1 MTAMR
6 LRHTKTLLTGKP
18 GVGKT
23 TLIRKII
30 ERVQRVQM
38 AGFYTSEIR
47 SGKYRSG
54 FELRGLNGD
63 RRVLAHVDLKS
74 KHRVGKYGVDTAG
87 FDLFLENLD
96 LLNPRAKLI
105 VIDEIG
111 KMELFS
117 SHFRTLLRQVLVSD
131 KCLLASIALHGERL
145 ILDIK
150 QRSDIH
156 LIEVTRNNREDLPL
170 SILA

>member
-1 MTAMR
+1 MVLQYA
-6 LRHTKTLLTGKP
+6 KTLLTGKP

-23 TLIRKII
+23 TLIRDLIS
-30 ERVQRVQM
+30 RLQTVPM

-47 SGKYRSG
+47 SGGSRSG

-63 RRVLAHVDLKS
+63 RRILAHIELES
-74 KHRVGKYGVDTAG
+74 RHRAGKYGVDTAG
-87 FDLFLENLD
+87 FNLFLGNLD
-96 LLNPRAKLI
+96 LLNPGVKLV

-117 SHFRTLLRQVLVSD
+117 KPFRSLLRQILDSEI
-131 KCLLASIALHGERL
+131 CLLASIALHGERL
-145 ILDIK
+145 IRDIK
-150 QRSDIH
+150 QRPDIH
-156 LIEVTRNNREDLPL
+156 LIEVTRNNREDLPA

>member
-1 MTAMR
+1 MM
-6 LRHTKTLLTGKP
+6 LHHTRTLLTGKP

-23 TLIRKII
+23 TLVRKLIS
-30 ERVQRVQM
+30 RLQNVPMV
-38 AGFYTSEIR
+38 GFYTCEIR
-47 SGKYRSG
+47 SGGHRAG
-54 FELRGLNGD
+54 FELIGLNGE
-63 RRVLAHVDLKS
+63 RRILAHVEIKS
-74 KHRVGKYGVDTAG
+74 RQRVGKYGVDTAG

-96 LLNPRAKLI
+96 LLNPEAKLV

-117 SHFRTLLRQVLVSD
+117 NRFRTLLRQILDSD
-131 KCLLASIALHGERL
+131 KYLLASIAQHGEKL
-145 ILDIK
+145 IRDIK

-156 LIEVTRNNREDLPL
+156 LIEVTRNNREDLSV